1 MTSKR
6 LLHYLPMMGLLLVFA
21 VLCVGLGAYWF
32 GTSEQIVVQVTPS
45 ACLPG
50 APSHRI
56 AF

>member
-6 LLHYLPMMGLLLVFA
+6 LLHYLPMMGLLLAFNVF
-21 VLCVGLGAYWF
+21 GLWMGAYWF

-45 ACLPG
+45 ACMP
-50 APSHRI
+50 APRSNGI